1 MSCGPLNWRRCFTHC
16 CRFYHP
22 IKKKVHIKSRAL
34 LLDGYHVLT
43 QKVWKS
49 EGGKVGSFAPIMLFS
64 FDCTWI
70 CFGNFCFLF
79 AFLRAPY
86 FGFGKWKL
94 IISDIILI
102 NGNSWRTQL
111 CMEKPGDDS
120 ACKGNRRKE
129 PCQGHFWKESY
140 GGSKNDWEKLQSWCP
155 FSHGRWYAV
164 SWSAHYKRS
173 WLEGWNMWCGT
184 KESDQKKG
192 KKWSKR
198 EVSHP
203 CFSSG
208 SHRAN
213 STEWDC

>member
-1 MSCGPLNWRRCFTHC
+1 MLYSLLPLLSSDQKESPHQITCVALGWIPC
-16 CRFYHP
+16 P
-22 IKKKVHIKSRAL
+22 PAKSMEIRGWQGWKLCSNHAL
-34 LLDGYHVLT
+34 LFWLYMDLFW
-43 QKVWKS
+43 QL
-49 EGGKVGSFAPIMLFS
+49 LFS
-64 FDCTWI
+64 I
-70 CFGNFCFLF
+70 CFSPG
-79 AFLRAPY
+79 PY
-86 FGFGKWKL
+86 FGFGNWKL

-102 NGNSWRTQL
+102 NGNSRRIQL
-111 CMEKPGDDS
+111 WDDS

-155 FSHGRWYAV
+155 FSHGHWYAV

-173 WLEGWNMWCGT
+173 WLEGWNMWCRT

-198 EVSHP
+198 EVGHP